1 MTPDPRAIAETY
13 RWHRGLGHDTRQLD
27 SARIV
32 FDRQHPNVW
41 DANHA
46 DTVSATTVREIAAV
60 LEALD
65 VYLAHSDWRVV
76 HTDLFTPE
84 PFVARL
90 ALEGF
95 EEQPAV
101 IQMALQGRVR
111 AQPATNLRLV
121 ETEDDWSVLADL
133 VARDHDEGL
142 RTGGRSIT
150 SDVTDGIVAGYRAK
164 VPSCRFFLAT
174 SDDDAVAYGSFAAGA
189 SGAGIIEDLFTLP
202 QHRGHGI
209 ASGMIAAFA
218 DWLQAEGSSI
228 VFLGALVGERARHLY
243 AKLGFRPV
251 MLTRTWVRQ
260 A

>member
-1 MTPDPRAIAETY
+1 MTDPRAIAETY
-13 RWHRGLGHDTRQLD
+13 RWHRGLGHSTRHLD
-27 SARIV
+27 NARIV
-32 FDRQHPNVW
+32 VDRQHPNVW

-46 DTVSATTVREIAAV
+46 DTVSAKTEREIAA
-60 LEALD
+60 LFEALD
-65 VYLAHSDWRVV
+65 VHLAHSDWRVV

-90 ALEGF
+90 ALKGF

-111 AQPATNLRLV
+111 ARPATNLRPV
-121 ETEDDWSVLADL
+121 ETEDEWSILADL
-133 VARDHDEGL
+133 VARDHGEGL
-142 RTGGRSIT
+142 RTGGGSIS
-150 SDVTDGIVAGYRAK
+150 SDVTEGIVAGYRAK
-164 VPSCRFFLAT
+164 APFCRFFLAT
-174 SDDDAVAYGSFAAGA
+174 FDDDAVAYGSCAAGA

-202 QHRGHGI
+202 PHRGHGI

-251 MLTRTWVRQ
+251 MLARTWVRQ

>member
-1 MTPDPRAIAETY
+1 MTNLRAIAATY
-13 RWHRGLGHDTRQLD
+13 RWHRGLGHSTRELD
-27 SARIV
+27 NARIV
-32 FDRQHPNVW
+32 VDRQHPNVW

-46 DTVSATTVREIAAV
+46 DTVSAKTDREIAAV

-65 VYLAHSDWRVV
+65 DHLAHSDWRVV

-90 ALEGF
+90 ALEGYV
-95 EEQPAV
+95 EQPAV

-111 AQPATNLRLV
+111 ARPATNLRPV
-121 ETEDDWSVLADL
+121 ETEDDWSILANL

-142 RTGGRSIT
+142 RTGGGGISP
-150 SDVTDGIVAGYRAK
+150 DVTAGIVAGYCAK
-164 VPSCRFFLAT
+164 APFCRFFLAT
-174 SDDDAVAYGSFAAGA
+174 SDDEAIGYGSFAAGA

-202 QHRGHGI
+202 AQRGRGI

-218 DWLQAEGSSI
+218 DRLQAEGSSI
-228 VFLGALVGERARHLY
+228 VFLGALVSERARHLY
-243 AKLGFRPV
+243 AKLGFQPV
-251 MLTRTWVRQ
+251 MLARTWVRR